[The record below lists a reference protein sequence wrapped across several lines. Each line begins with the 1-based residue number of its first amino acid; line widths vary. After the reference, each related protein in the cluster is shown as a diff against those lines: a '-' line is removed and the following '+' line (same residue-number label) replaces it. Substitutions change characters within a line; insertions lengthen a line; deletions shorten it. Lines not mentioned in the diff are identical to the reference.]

1 MTCKGCSASVRHTKA
16 EVEALVKDQLA
27 LEIDVV
33 SNSVYQERLSI
44 CERCPNLQ
52 YETTCGYCG
61 CFVAF
66 RAKLA
71 YKRCPDPS
79 GAKWA

>member
-52 YETTCGYCG
+52 YGTTCGYCG